1 MRNTKIEL
9 GENVRN
15 KHLTNFMLK
24 LKNSGYAE
32 KFRMEVLNSAL
43 KAFEKMISEDKKG
56 IKPLFR
62 DRFWKCE
69 ERRLAKI
76 NKKRNWYKK
85 DGTTKYTSVLFV
97 PPTPGSG
104 LIKELKQREQ
114 EVNKTNDERIK
125 FIETGGVKV
134 ETLLTKKNPFKKEE
148 CKEKSCPLCKNPNKN
163 QKSKI
168 LCSTNNV
175 GYRWTCENCENMNLK
190 RVYEGE
196 TARSA
201 RLRSKEHLS
210 GLKNKNPQNML
221 YKHKLLEHSGEEN
234 VNFIVEITG
243 FFNDALTRQA
253 NEAIRIKNCQNSE
266 LLNSKSQFN
275 HPPIKRIVVN
285 RDRKRS

>member
-1 MRNTKIEL
+1 MN
-9 GENVRN
+9 NN
-15 KHLTNFMLK
+15 N
-24 LKNSGYAE
+24 N
-32 KFRMEVLNSAL
+32 N
-43 KAFEKMISEDKKG
+43 
-56 IKPLFR
+56 
-62 DRFWKCE
+62 
-69 ERRLAKI
+69 
-76 NKKRNWYKK
+76 NN
-85 DGTTKYTSVLFV
+85 
-97 PPTPGSG
+97 
-104 LIKELKQREQ
+104 
-114 EVNKTNDERIK
+114 NNNDERIK

-148 CKEKSCPLCKNPNKN
+148 CQEKSCPLCKNPNKN

-234 VNFIVEITG
+234 VNFKVEITG
-243 FFNDALTRQA
+243 LFKDALTRQA
-253 NEAIRIKNCQNSE
+253 NE
-266 LLNSKSQFN
+266 
-275 HPPIKRIVVN
+275 
-285 RDRKRS
+285 